1 MKKRTLNRAVC
12 LAASILLIFHMI
24 PLQVFAAEQPKT
36 ETEGIELK
44 AESKPDAEEIFTG
57 EKTLLRTSVIQGNG
71 EYLYK
76 YCRQEISDDSE
87 EEVSDGQASMEQPA
101 EEDVDFNETVLQEYS
116 TQDYYEIQEDSAG
129 EYTYYTYVKDS
140 SGQTVKIES
149 TILVKE
155 ADEGQEVPESTIAE
169 SEDKPSQEAVSGQ
182 DGVQPESG
190 SDEDSEEKSAG
201 EQIPVQDNSAGQ
213 PGAADS
219 LEEAEPE
226 QPVRETGLQGTLA
239 GSRGAQSYE
248 NRGVVLTADVKGGD
262 GKYTYRFRH
271 SYNGKTETVQDY
283 GSSAEYRFTASGI
296 GTHIYYA
303 DVQDGAGRKLT
314 LNFTMKVTAEPVV
327 KLQGTLTGSRGS
339 QSYENRGVVLTAAV
353 TQGSGGYTYRFR
365 HSYNG
370 KTETVQDYGSSA
382 EYRFTTSGIGSHT
395 YYVDIRD
402 WKGQVLSLS
411 FAMKVTAEPVAELQG
426 TLTGSRGTSA
436 YVNRGVT
443 LTAAVTQGNGGY
455 EYRFRES
462 YNGASKILQNYGA
475 KSTYVFTT
483 SGVGTHA
490 YYVDVRDAKGKTCT
504 LRYDIRVTVE
514 PGAVMTGTVTGSRG
528 NQVYVNRGVVLTAKA
543 GNTGYGDIVY
553 RFVDFYEGQE
563 TVVQDYSSRSV
574 YSFTSSR
581 VGTHTYYVD
590 MKDKQNQVVRIAYQ
604 LKVTSEPGYALKA
617 ELTGSRTGN
626 VFMNRGVTLTASA
639 HSGYGEYQYQFAQEY
654 NGYRRVVREYSADNT
669 YAFTTGMAG
678 AYTYIV
684 TIRDKHGAK
693 ASASWK
699 LTVVSDGS
707 QTYGIDVSKWNG
719 DVNWKQVRD
728 QGVQFAMI
736 RCSSDQGNKDSK
748 FEQNYAGAKAQG
760 LRVGVYHYSYATTVE
775 EARKEAQFV
784 IKTLNDRN
792 LDLPVAFDIED
803 PGAHYPLTKSQATAV
818 TKAFCEE
825 IKKAG
830 YVPMIYSMQSFFT
843 THLDYSQLS
852 SYKMWVARWKAD
864 SPGVSFP
871 VDMWQFSSQ
880 GNVPGANTSTGCDV
894 NYAFGL

>member
-1 MKKRTLNRAVC
+1 
-12 LAASILLIFHMI
+12 
-24 PLQVFAAEQPKT
+24 
-36 ETEGIELK
+36 
-44 AESKPDAEEIFTG
+44 
-57 EKTLLRTSVIQGNG
+57 
-71 EYLYK
+71 
-76 YCRQEISDDSE
+76 
-87 EEVSDGQASMEQPA
+87 MEQPA

-116 TQDYYEIQEDSAG
+116 TQDYCEIQEDSAG

-155 ADEGQEVPESTIAE
+155 ADGEQEMPG
-169 SEDKPSQEAVSGQ
+169 SE
-182 DGVQPESG
+182 
-190 SDEDSEEKSAG
+190 SDEDAAG
-201 EQIPVQDNSAGQ
+201 EQIPVQDDSAVQ

-365 HSYNG
+365 HAYNG

-426 TLTGSRGTSA
+426 TLTGSRGGQAYENRGITLTAAVTQGNGGYEYRFRHNYKGKTETVQEYSSRSTYQFTTSGVGNHIYYA
-436 YVNRGVT
+436 DIRDWKGKSITLSFAMKVTPEPVAELQGTLTGSRGTSVYVNRGVT

-462 YNGASKILQNYGA
+462 YNGASKVLQDYGA

-669 YAFTTGMAG
+669 YSFTTGMAG

-684 TIRDKHGAK
+684 TVRDKQGAT

-699 LTVVSDGS
+699 LIVVSDGS

-736 RCSSDQGNKDSK
+736 RCSSNQGNKDPK
-748 FEQNYAGAKAQG
+748 FEENYAGAKAQG
-760 LRVGVYHYSYATTVE
+760 FRVGVYHYSYATTVE